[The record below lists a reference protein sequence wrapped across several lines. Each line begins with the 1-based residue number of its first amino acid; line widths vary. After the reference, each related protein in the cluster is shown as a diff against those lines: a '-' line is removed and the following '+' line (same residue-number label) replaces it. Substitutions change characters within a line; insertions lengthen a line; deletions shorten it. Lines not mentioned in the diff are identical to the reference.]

1 MSKTLKD
8 RPLARKE
15 SEADQL
21 SKVRK
26 PNRTNRAEFNRKLNH
41 ADYEEFEDLPTFEK
55 M

>member
-8 RPLARKE
+8 RPQARKE
-15 SEADQL
+15 ADGDQL

-26 PNRTNRAEFNRKLNH
+26 TIRTNRAEFNRKLNH
-41 ADYEEFEDLPTFEK
+41 ADYDEFEDLPTFEK